1 MSKKVKQPELLAIE
15 MPLEGFTP
23 EKLDNL
29 KKLVESKAV
38 LIKKAIGA
46 EELPIQILENKIAF
60 PWFSPDLPAE
70 EINAYTQFIAALC
83 DTAKKKVRVVARPQ
97 ETFENE
103 KFAMRVFGIGLGLI
117 GSEYALCRKLMSR
130 NLSGDGS
137 WRYTKPEKGEPR
149 PRREK
154 VQRDVISIRLT
165 TDTLEKLAVLASQ
178 KEERTSRNMLI
189 ESVIEGFVRAAF
201 PAQESEETTAP
212 VEVPET
218 AQTAPDEA

>member
-1 MSKKVKQPELLAIE
+1 MSKKTTKPELLTIE
-15 MPLEGFTP
+15 MPLDEFTP

-29 KKLVESKAV
+29 KKLIDSKAA

-46 EELPIQILENKIAF
+46 EELPIQALEDRLAF

-70 EINAYTQFIAALC
+70 EIHAYTQFITAIC
-83 DTAKKKVRVVARPQ
+83 ETAKKKTRVVARTQ

-117 GSEYALCRKLMSR
+117 GSEYSLCRKLLGR

-137 WRYTKPEKGEPR
+137 WRFTKPEKGEPR

-154 VQRDVISIRLT
+154 VHRDVISIRLT
-165 TDTLEKLAVLASQ
+165 PDTLEKLALLASQ
-178 KEERTSRNMLI
+178 REGRTSRNMLI
-189 ESVIEGFVRAAF
+189 EGIIEDFVRAAF
-201 PAQESEETTAP
+201 PAQELGETDQP
-212 VEVPET
+212 VEVPE
-218 AQTAPDEA
+218 ADQPAPEGA